1 MGNAQSS
8 PFWQDSGQVVTFAPW
23 IQLPASPTPLTMTT
37 ESSFDVS
44 LRVFEDAAEIFALL
58 STPCRLRIVD
68 ALCAGE
74 KNVGELLR
82 FIPVTQSN
90 MSQHLTVLY
99 RAGLVTRRRSGA
111 QVFYRI
117 GGHLAG
123 LVCQVVQSQLAAD
136 TQRARPCMDV

>member
-1 MGNAQSS
+1 
-8 PFWQDSGQVVTFAPW
+8 
-23 IQLPASPTPLTMTT
+23 MTT

-44 LRVFEDAAEIFALL
+44 LRVFEDAAEIFSLL

-68 ALCAGE
+68 ALCGGE
-74 KNVGELLR
+74 KNVGELLQ

-99 RAGLVTRRRSGA
+99 RAGMVTRRRSGA
-111 QVFYRI
+111 QVYYRI
-117 GGHLAG
+117 GGHLAE

-136 TQRARPCMDV
+136 TQRGTACADGLPPSRQVEFN

>member
-1 MGNAQSS
+1 
-8 PFWQDSGQVVTFAPW
+8 
-23 IQLPASPTPLTMTT
+23 MTA

-74 KNVGELLR
+74 KSVGELLR

-99 RAGLVTRRRSGA
+99 RAGLVARRHSGA
-111 QVFYRI
+111 QIFYRI
-117 GGHLAG
+117 AG
-123 LVCQVVQSQLAAD
+123 DVAELVCEVVQSQLAAD
-136 TQRARPCMDV
+136 TQRASARMDH